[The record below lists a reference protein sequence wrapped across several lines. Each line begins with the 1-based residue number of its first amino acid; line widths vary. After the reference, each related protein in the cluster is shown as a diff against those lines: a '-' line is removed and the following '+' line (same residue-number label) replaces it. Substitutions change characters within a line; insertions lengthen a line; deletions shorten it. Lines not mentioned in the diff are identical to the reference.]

1 MTPKCVVGIPCF
13 GPSKEAA
20 IMEGSKTFSK
30 DFMERYKI
38 PTAKYR
44 NFASYDE
51 ATKYIDSISH
61 DVVIK
66 ASGLAAGKG
75 VIIPTTKEEAH
86 TALKDIMAD
95 RVFGEAGRDSILYV
109 RGDRS
114 SLG

>member
-1 MTPKCVVGIPCF
+1 
-13 GPSKEAA
+13 
-20 IMEGSKTFSK
+20 
-30 DFMERYKI
+30 MERHKI

-86 TALKDIMAD
+86 NALKDIMAN
-95 RVFGEAGRDSILYV
+95 RVFGEAGRGSILYFRFMEIGAYWV
-109 RGDRS
+109 EQVMRLWLRNTWREMS
-114 SLG
+114 

>member
-1 MTPKCVVGIPCF
+1 
-13 GPSKEAA
+13 
-20 IMEGSKTFSK
+20 MEGSKTFSK
-30 DFMERYKI
+30 DFMERHKI

-44 NFASYDE
+44 NFNSYNE

-86 TALKDIMAD
+86 AALKDIMAN
-95 RVFGEAGRDSILYV
+95 RMFGEAGRNSILYFKAD
-109 RGDRS
+109 GDRS
-114 SLG
+114 LLN